1 MAMPRPQS
9 LPVMLLVKSAFQI
22 VWQQRDD
29 ALRLGF
35 IPTLIFFG
43 GLLYGRDALN
53 VLISHW
59 EQGMMTPTEPSMQVL
74 VMLLIAILAVAL
86 AIASWLRFM
95 LLGPMGAIGLGLAI
109 GRPHIS
115 FLVSGMLLTFAGS
128 IAFTVLNMPVLMLP
142 SPLAG
147 IGSVVAFVIVL
158 VAMVRLSPFVIA
170 QVIAQPISLQDS
182 WRASRGNGIP
192 LTFALILVQVPLWLT
207 VSLLDRVLNAVGF
220 ADVAPLAM
228 EFIYAVFQIATS
240 LLQASIL
247 AAAYRQMV
255 GVQA

>member
-1 MAMPRPQS
+1 MAKQRPQS

-35 IPTLIFFG
+35 IPTLICFG

-53 VLISHW
+53 LLVSNL
-59 EQGMMTPTEPSMQVL
+59 EQGMAAPSMPVL
-74 VMLLIAILAVAL
+74 VMLLIAMLAVAL
-86 AIASWLRFM
+86 VIANWLRFM

-115 FLVSGMLLTFAGS
+115 FLISGMLLTFAGS
-128 IAFTVLNMPVLMLP
+128 IAFTVLSMPVLMLP
-142 SPLAG
+142 SPLSG

-158 VAMVRLSPFVIA
+158 VVMVRLSPFVIA

-182 WRASRGNGIP
+182 WRASRANGIP
-192 LTFALILVQVPLWLT
+192 LTFALILVQVPVL
-207 VSLLDRVLNAVGF
+207 VIASLLNQVLSAVGF

-247 AAAYRQMV
+247 AAAYRQMI